1 MIKAEQLFV
10 WYSPKW
16 DEIRLA
22 TKESGF
28 MFKDGY
34 GEKHLCY
41 RLPPRAFE
49 MADFYL
55 IGEL

>member
-1 MIKAEQLFV
+1 MSV

-22 TKESGF
+22 TKDEGF
-28 MFKDGY
+28 LFKDEY

-41 RLPPRAFE
+41 RLPPRPFE
-49 MADFYL
+49 MADFYY
-55 IGEL
+55 IGELD